1 MDADIKQVTY
11 SNFIIFIKNS
21 HWALILTF
29 GIKAVHHRLNNV
41 QFGLDGEVYK
51 VCVNQ
56 NVVWWAK
63 LSVVLKKEARW
74 VLSPAQKSK
83 KWNQIHDQTL
93 FNDPM
98 RISVSWLTYTSLSF
112 SCEGS
117 FFFFSF
123 ALARSVSFL
132 QNKRWVVAAFY
143 VGSGWS
149 NESHGSKAETQKA
162 LPKLTFFGPW
172 DWSFFSSLHIS
183 SFSAS
188 PALMKPKIDHNQ
200 HLTAETST
208 VLISN
213 FSK

>member
-21 HWALILTF
+21 HWTLILTF

-149 NESHGSKAETQKA
+149 NESHGSK
-162 LPKLTFFGPW
+162 
-172 DWSFFSSLHIS
+172 
-183 SFSAS
+183 
-188 PALMKPKIDHNQ
+188 
-200 HLTAETST
+200 
-208 VLISN
+208 
-213 FSK
+213 

>member
-1 MDADIKQVTY
+1 MHSSLKHLFTSSSLYLSATLYFIPSFSISAITQSVIYGIPGWDGIYLKNSYKLSVLLDADIKQVTY

-21 HWALILTF
+21 HWTLILTF

-143 VGSGWS
+143 VGSEWS
-149 NESHGSKAETQKA
+149 NESHGSK
-162 LPKLTFFGPW
+162 
-172 DWSFFSSLHIS
+172 
-183 SFSAS
+183 
-188 PALMKPKIDHNQ
+188 
-200 HLTAETST
+200 
-208 VLISN
+208 
-213 FSK
+213 

>member
-83 KWNQIHDQTL
+83 KLNQIHDQTL
-93 FNDPM
+93 FNEPM

-123 ALARSVSFL
+123 ALALSVSFL

-149 NESHGSKAETQKA
+149 NKSHGSK
-162 LPKLTFFGPW
+162 
-172 DWSFFSSLHIS
+172 
-183 SFSAS
+183 
-188 PALMKPKIDHNQ
+188 
-200 HLTAETST
+200 
-208 VLISN
+208 
-213 FSK
+213 